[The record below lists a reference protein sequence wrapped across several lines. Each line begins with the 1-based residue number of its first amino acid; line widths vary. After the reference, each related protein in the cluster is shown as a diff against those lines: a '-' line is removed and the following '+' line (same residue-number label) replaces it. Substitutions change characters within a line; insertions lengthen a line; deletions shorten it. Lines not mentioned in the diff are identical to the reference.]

1 MKKKSTAKLLPFLLF
16 FVIVTTNNQQAKA
29 QGVEREG
36 KTTANASQIY
46 LEAGG
51 AGIIYSLN
59 YDGRFGKL
67 ENGLGFRIGIG
78 GASWGGDGYVA
89 IPAQIN
95 YLLGSKGQYLE
106 LGAGVSYVSLT
117 DIFDLNDSN
126 SSNSTVLGSF
136 TVGFRKQ
143 PFGKKGLTWR
153 LAFTPFVGNGG
164 IQPYAGGSIGF
175 RF

>member
-1 MKKKSTAKLLPFLLF
+1 MKKQSTAKLLSFFLLSGMTLF
-16 FVIVTTNNQQAKA
+16 FNHQVNA

-59 YDGRFGKL
+59 YDGRFGKI
-67 ENGLGFRIGIG
+67 ENGFGFRIGIG

-89 IPAQIN
+89 IPAQVN

-106 LGAGVSYVSLT
+106 LGAGISYVSLK
-117 DIFDLNDSN
+117 DIFDLNDP
-126 SSNSTVLGSF
+126 SSTSTVLGSF